1 MISNF
6 FSGKNYCFLV
16 SRIIFLL
23 LLLLVSVN
31 AQAQSKPP
39 FHKNTKR
46 ILFLGNSITYAGQY
60 ISDLESY
67 FIIHFPEQQYEFVNL
82 GLPSETV
89 SGLSEPGHAGG
100 KFPRPKLQERLERVL
115 AQVKPDVV
123 FACYGMNDGI
133 YLPFDPERFQAFRA
147 GINWLHAELV
157 KSGAK
162 RIIHLTPPVHDDKE
176 LGTKGYNLVLS
187 KYSQWL
193 LSQRDSL
200 KWEVA
205 DVHSAMTHF
214 LETKRLTQ
222 PDFKLAPDGVHPGEL
237 GHWLIAKT
245 ILLYL
250 DQNVAKVND
259 VLSTFQGNSRA
270 EEIYKL
276 VTQRQGFMKDAWLKA
291 TGFKRPGMAPGLPL
305 PEAKQKYKEIEK
317 RIRVAVKG

>member
-1 MISNF
+1 MIRTF
-6 FSGKNYCFLV
+6 IPGKNICYLV
-16 SRIIFLL
+16 SSIIFLMLIL
-23 LLLLVSVN
+23 LISVN
-31 AQAQSKPP
+31 TQAQPKPLFP
-39 FHKNTKR
+39 KNTKR
-46 ILFLGNSITYAGQY
+46 ILFLGNSFTYAGQY

-67 FIIHFPEQQYEFVNL
+67 FIIRFPGQQYEFINL

-89 SGLSEPGHAGG
+89 SGLSEPDHAGG

-115 AQVKPDVV
+115 AHVKPDVV

-133 YLPFDPERFQAFRA
+133 YLPFDPERFQAYRA
-147 GINWLHAELV
+147 GINWLHAKLE

-162 RIIHLTPPVHDDKE
+162 RIIHLTPPVHDDQE

-200 KWEVA
+200 NWEVA
-205 DVHSAMTHF
+205 DVHSAMTQY

-237 GHWLIAKT
+237 GHWLIART

-250 DQNVAKVND
+250 GQNVAEAPD
-259 VLSTFQGNSRA
+259 VLSTLQGNSRA

-305 PEAKQKYKEIEK
+305 PEAKQKYKEIET